1 MSKPTQ
7 HVLVTL
13 PHPLL
18 RFVSLGLAAFVF
30 TLFSL
35 ELSQFGSQ
43 LAPLWFPT
51 SIMMVAFYRH
61 AGRMWP
67 GIALACSLGSVGA
80 SLVLFP
86 PSTLNFTYTA
96 INIIEAAVG
105 AMLLRK
111 LLPWYNP
118 LQNLNDWIRLAFGSA
133 VIPPLL
139 GGILVWLLAP
149 NETPLKAFLIW
160 VLSESIGALA
170 LVPLGLLFKPHY
182 LLRHRNPRLLLETL
196 LTLVVTLVLSWLV
209 MKYVPWPFTFIIV
222 LLMWSA
228 VRLPRMEAFLIFLA
242 TVMMVSL
249 MMASDPSL
257 LVTPKAH
264 VMNNLPWLPFL
275 LILLPANV
283 MTMVMYAFRAERK
296 HITESEERFRNA
308 MEYSA
313 IGMALVGTE
322 GQWLQTNKALC
333 QFLGYQQ
340 DEFRSLTFQ
349 QLTWP
354 EDLNKDLEQLTMLVN
369 GDINSYSMEKRYYT
383 RSGEVVWALLAVSLV
398 RHPDGT
404 PLYFIAQIEDI
415 NDLKHTEWVNKR
427 LMERITLANEAGGI
441 GIWEWELQPDII
453 SWDKRMFEL
462 YEIPAH
468 VKPTWSVWYER
479 LLPEDRDY
487 AEKVIRDALAARLPF
502 KLEFRIAVKDGVR
515 HIRSLANRVLNK
527 EGEVERLLGINI
539 DMTEV
544 KQLNEAL
551 FQEKER
557 LHITLDSIGEA
568 VVCIDVDM
576 KVTFMNPVAEKMS
589 GWQQESAIG
598 VPLLTVLRITFGD
611 NGPVMENIYSA
622 DMSRSAIE
630 QDVVLH
636 CRNGGSYDIHYSITP
651 LSTLDGGNIGSVLV
665 IQDVTESRKMLRQL
679 SYSATHDAL
688 THLTNRASFESKLK
702 QLLQTVRNS
711 HQCHALVFID
721 LDRFK
726 AVNDS
731 AGHAAGDALLR
742 ELAQLMLRMLRSS
755 DVLAR
760 LGGDEFGLLLPDCNV
775 ESARFI
781 ASRIINAIN
790 DYHFMWEGRLHRI
803 GASAGLTLIDENNC
817 QAIEVMS
824 QADIA
829 CYASKN
835 SGRGQVTVY
844 EPQQEIAH
852 NERAMMSVDE
862 QWRMIKDN
870 HLLMLARGV
879 ASPRIPEA
887 RNFWLISLRL
897 WTSEGEVMEEQAFR
911 AGLADPALN
920 QALDR
925 RLFHEFFHHAAS
937 AVARKGLSIALPL
950 SAAGLTSSTLIG
962 ELLNQLEQSA
972 LSERL
977 LHLIVPADALL
988 ISPQESVAAI
998 RQLREAGCQ
1007 IIVSQIGRDLQ
1018 IFNTMT
1024 KGMADYLLLDS
1035 DLSAIIHGNMM
1046 DEMLVSIIQGHAQ
1059 RLGIKTIAGPVQ
1071 TPIVMDTLSGIG
1083 VDQIYGDII
1092 AEAQPLDLLLNTSYF
1107 AIN

>member
-1 MSKPTQ
+1 MSKPSQ

-18 RFVSLGLAAFVF
+18 RFVSLGLTAFIF

-35 ELSQFGSQ
+35 ELSQFGTQ

-67 GIALACSLGSVGA
+67 GIALACSLGSIGA

-86 PSTLNFTYTA
+86 PSALNFTYTA

-139 GGILVWLLAP
+139 GGILVWMLSP
-149 NETPLKAFLIW
+149 HETPLKAFLIW

-182 LLRHRNPRLLLETL
+182 LLRHRDPRLLLETL
-196 LTLVVTLVLSWLV
+196 LTLTVTLALSWFA
-209 MKYVPWPFTFIIV
+209 MKYVPWPFTLVIV

-249 MMASDPSL
+249 MMAADPSL
-257 LVTPKAH
+257 LVTPKVY
-264 VMNNLPWLPFL
+264 VMSNLPWLPFL
-275 LILLPANV
+275 MILLPANI

-322 GQWLQTNKALC
+322 GQWLQANKALC
-333 QFLGYQQ
+333 QFLGYNQ
-340 DEFRSLTFQ
+340 DELRALTFQ

-354 EDLNKDLEQLTMLVN
+354 EDLNKDLEQLTMLVS

-383 RSGEVVWALLAVSLV
+383 RAGEVVWALLAVSLV

-441 GIWEWELQPDII
+441 GIWEWELEPDII

-462 YEIPAH
+462 YEVPAH
-468 VKPTWSVWYER
+468 VKPTWSVWYDCVI
-479 LLPEDRDY
+479 PEDREY
-487 AEKVIRDALAARLPF
+487 AEKVVRDSLAARLPF
-502 KLEFRIAVKDGVR
+502 KMEFRIAVKDGVR

-527 EGEVERLLGINI
+527 DGEVERLLGINM

-589 GWQQESAIG
+589 GWQQENAIG

-611 NGPVMENIYSA
+611 NGPLMENIYSA

-688 THLTNRASFESKLK
+688 THLTNRASFENKLK
-702 QLLQTVRNS
+702 QLLQTVRS
-711 HQCHALVFID
+711 AHQRHALVFID

-742 ELAQLMLRMLRSS
+742 ELAQLMLSMLRSS

-760 LGGDEFGLLLPDCNV
+760 LGGDEFGLLLPECNI

-781 ASRIINAIN
+781 ATRIINAVN

-803 GASAGLTLIDENNC
+803 GASAGITLIDENNC

-835 SGRGQVTVY
+835 GGRGQVTVY
-844 EPQQEIAH
+844 EPQQELAH
-852 NERAMMSVDE
+852 HERAMMSLDE

-870 HLLMLARGV
+870 HLLMVARGV

-887 RNFWLISLRL
+887 RTFWLISLRL

-911 AGLADPALN
+911 ASLADPALSH
-920 QALDR
+920 ALDR
-925 RLFHEFFHHAAS
+925 RVFHEFFHHAAP
-937 AVARKGLSIALPL
+937 AVASKGLSVALPL
-950 SAAGLTSSTLIG
+950 SAAGLTSRTLID
-962 ELLNQLEQSA
+962 ELLSQLEQGP
-972 LSERL
+972 LPGRL
-977 LHLIVPADALL
+977 LHLVLPADALL
-988 ISPQESVAAI
+988 LHPQESVAAI
-998 RQLREAGCQ
+998 HQLRAAGCQ

-1018 IFNTMT
+1018 IFNLMT

-1035 DLSAIIHGNMM
+1035 ELSASIHGNMM

-1059 RLGIKTIAGPVQ
+1059 RLGFKTIAGPVQ